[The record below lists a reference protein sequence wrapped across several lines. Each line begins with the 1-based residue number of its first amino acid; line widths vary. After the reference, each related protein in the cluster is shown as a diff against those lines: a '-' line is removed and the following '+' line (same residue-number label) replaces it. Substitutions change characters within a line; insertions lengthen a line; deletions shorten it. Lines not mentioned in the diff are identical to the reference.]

1 DALAISVALLQL
13 VDEVQRGV
21 IRPVQVVE
29 LDDVWQ
35 APLHADAPQSLRGSI
50 EAAIA
55 NLPRVVA
62 DVLDVRAVAV
72 VEPDELA
79 QQMRV
84 VLGFVFALIA
94 GEQGHYGVFELALG
108 LLHAVAVQDLET
120 PRK

>member
-79 QQMRV
+79 QQMRMR
-84 VLGFVFALIA
+84 LGLVPALI
-94 GEQGHYGVFELALG
+94 GSEQRHQRVLELALRV
-108 LLHAVAVQDLET
+108 LHAVAVEDLE
-120 PRK
+120 